1 MMPRTFADSFV
12 IALQSST
19 AGVVKGRVASA
30 LTAPL
35 RLEEETVTEE
45 LDHLHLTHPRFIIHF
60 QRHFLN
66 DDWEATAR
74 THMTALK
81 AATH

>member
-1 MMPRTFADSFV
+1 M
-12 IALQSST
+12 
-19 AGVVKGRVASA
+19 
-30 LTAPL
+30 
-35 RLEEETVTEE
+35 TEE
-45 LDHLHLTHPRFIIHF
+45 FVHLHSTHPRFIIHF